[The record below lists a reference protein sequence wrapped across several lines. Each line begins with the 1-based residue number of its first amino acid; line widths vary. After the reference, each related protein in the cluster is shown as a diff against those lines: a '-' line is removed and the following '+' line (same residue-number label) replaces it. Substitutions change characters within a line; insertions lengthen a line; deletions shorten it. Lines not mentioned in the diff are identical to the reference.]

1 MIESFFRLEEH
12 NTTLW
17 REVGAGFTTFI
28 TMAYIIFVNPQMMA
42 AAGMDQGAS
51 FVATCFAAALACLVM
66 GVYANWPVGLAPGMG
81 LNAFFTYTI
90 VAEMGYSWNVA
101 LGAVFIAGVL
111 FVVMSVTPLRGW
123 ILGSI
128 PMSLR
133 IGMGAGVGLFIGM
146 IGLQSGGIIAD
157 HPSTLLTL
165 GELTTADTILAA
177 FGFLLIT
184 GLSIKKVPGAI
195 LIGVLTV
202 TMLGLASGLV
212 TYEGIFSAPPTIAP
226 IFMQLD
232 IISAIELGM
241 VSIILSILFVNLFDT
256 AGTLLGVATKAG
268 IADERGNIRDL
279 DRALRADST
288 SSVAGALIGCAPVT
302 SYVESAAGVSAGGR
316 TGLTACTVGLLFL
329 LATFLSPLAGMVPAF
344 ATAGALV
351 YVALLMMDG
360 MENLPWSDPTELLP
374 ALVTIIMIPL
384 SFSIADGI
392 ALGFISYVTFK
403 VVSGKHHEVTGGA
416 WFLTAIFATK
426 FAFS

>member
-1 MIESFFRLEEH
+1 
-12 NTTLW
+12 
-17 REVGAGFTTFI
+17 
-28 TMAYIIFVNPQMMA
+28 
-42 AAGMDQGAS
+42 
-51 FVATCFAAALACLVM
+51 
-66 GVYANWPVGLAPGMG
+66 
-81 LNAFFTYTI
+81 
-90 VAEMGYSWNVA
+90 
-101 LGAVFIAGVL
+101 
-111 FVVMSVTPLRGW
+111 
-123 ILGSI
+123 
-128 PMSLR
+128 MSLR

-165 GELTTADTILAA
+165 GELTTIDTILAA

-184 GLSIKKVPGAI
+184 GLSIQKVPGAI

-226 IFMQLD
+226 IFMKLD
-232 IISAIELGM
+232 IVSAIELGM

-279 DRALRADST
+279 DLALRADST

-360 MENLPWSDPTELLP
+360 MENLPWSDPAESDYADTYRSNGYVGIGTTQQNNLLELS
-374 ALVTIIMIPL
+374 L
-384 SFSIADGI
+384 SLIHI
-392 ALGFISYVTFK
+392 
-403 VVSGKHHEVTGGA
+403 
-416 WFLTAIFATK
+416 
-426 FAFS
+426 

>member
-1 MIESFFRLEEH
+1 MIESFFRLEEN

-51 FVATCFAAALACLVM
+51 FVATCVAAALACLVM

-111 FVVMSVTPLRGW
+111 FVVMSVTPLRAW

-165 GELTTADTILAA
+165 GELTTVDTILAA

-232 IISAIELGM
+232 IISAVELGM

-268 IADERGNIRDL
+268 IAGERGNIRDL

-288 SSVAGALIGCAPVT
+288 SSVA
-302 SYVESAAGVSAGGR
+302 
-316 TGLTACTVGLLFL
+316 
-329 LATFLSPLAGMVPAF
+329 
-344 ATAGALV
+344 
-351 YVALLMMDG
+351 
-360 MENLPWSDPTELLP
+360 
-374 ALVTIIMIPL
+374 
-384 SFSIADGI
+384 
-392 ALGFISYVTFK
+392 
-403 VVSGKHHEVTGGA
+403 SG
-416 WFLTAIFATK
+416 
-426 FAFS
+426 S

>member
-1 MIESFFRLEEH
+1 MLDRIFKLTEN

-51 FVATCFAAALACLVM
+51 FVGTCLAAALACLVM
-66 GVYANWPVGLAPGMG
+66 GIYANWPVGLAPGMG

-90 VAEMGYSWNVA
+90 VVEMGYTWNVA

-111 FVVMSVTPLRGW
+111 FVVMSVTKLRAW
-123 ILGSI
+123 ILESI

-133 IGMGAGVGLFIGM
+133 IGMGAGVGLFIGV

-165 GELTTADTILAA
+165 GKLTTVDTLLSAL
-177 FGFLLIT
+177 GFLLIT
-184 GLSIKKVPGAI
+184 GLSVKRVPGAI
-195 LIGVLTV
+195 LFGVLTI
-202 TMLGLASGLV
+202 TAIGLAAGRV
-212 TYEGIFSAPPTIAP
+212 DYEGVFSAPPTIAP
-226 IFMQLD
+226 IFMKLD
-232 IISAIELGM
+232 IVSALELGM
-241 VSIILSILFVNLFDT
+241 ISIVLSILFVNLFDT

-268 IADERGNIRDL
+268 IADEKGNIRNLDL
-279 DRALRADST
+279 ALRADST

-329 LATFLSPLAGMVPAF
+329 LATFFFSLGWHGSSICYCGCSSLRGAAYDGGNAKLAMG
-344 ATAGALV
+344 
-351 YVALLMMDG
+351 
-360 MENLPWSDPTELLP
+360 
-374 ALVTIIMIPL
+374 
-384 SFSIADGI
+384 
-392 ALGFISYVTFK
+392 
-403 VVSGKHHEVTGGA
+403 
-416 WFLTAIFATK
+416 
-426 FAFS
+426 

>member
-1 MIESFFRLEEH
+1 M
-12 NTTLW
+12 
-17 REVGAGFTTFI
+17 
-28 TMAYIIFVNPQMMA
+28 
-42 AAGMDQGAS
+42 
-51 FVATCFAAALACLVM
+51 
-66 GVYANWPVGLAPGMG
+66 
-81 LNAFFTYTI
+81 
-90 VAEMGYSWNVA
+90 
-101 LGAVFIAGVL
+101 
-111 FVVMSVTPLRGW
+111 
-123 ILGSI
+123 LGSI

-165 GELTTADTILAA
+165 GELTTVDTLLAA

-202 TMLGLASGLV
+202 TMLGLASGRV
-212 TYEGIFSAPPTIAP
+212 SYAGIFSAPPTIAP
-226 IFMQLD
+226 IFMKLD
-232 IISAIELGM
+232 IISALELSM
-241 VSIILSILFVNLFDT
+241 VSIVLSILFVNLFDT

-268 IADERGNIRDL
+268 IADEKGNIRDL
-279 DRALRADST
+279 DLALRADST

-344 ATAGALV
+344 ATAGALI

-360 MENLPWSDPTELLP
+360 MENLPWSDPAELLP

-392 ALGFISYVTFK
+392 ALGFVSYVTFK

-416 WFLTAIFATK
+416 WFLTAIFTTK

>member
-51 FVATCFAAALACLVM
+51 FVATCVAAALACLVM

-165 GELTTADTILAA
+165 GELTTADTILAHSV
-177 FGFLLIT
+177 LLIT
-184 GLSIKKVPGAI
+184 GLSIKRCRRNP
-195 LIGVLTV
+195 
-202 TMLGLASGLV
+202 
-212 TYEGIFSAPPTIAP
+212 SA
-226 IFMQLD
+226 
-232 IISAIELGM
+232 
-241 VSIILSILFVNLFDT
+241 
-256 AGTLLGVATKAG
+256 
-268 IADERGNIRDL
+268 
-279 DRALRADST
+279 
-288 SSVAGALIGCAPVT
+288 
-302 SYVESAAGVSAGGR
+302 Y
-316 TGLTACTVGLLFL
+316 
-329 LATFLSPLAGMVPAF
+329 
-344 ATAGALV
+344 
-351 YVALLMMDG
+351 
-360 MENLPWSDPTELLP
+360 
-374 ALVTIIMIPL
+374 
-384 SFSIADGI
+384 
-392 ALGFISYVTFK
+392 
-403 VVSGKHHEVTGGA
+403 
-416 WFLTAIFATK
+416 
-426 FAFS
+426 

>member
-1 MIESFFRLEEH
+1 M
-12 NTTLW
+12 
-17 REVGAGFTTFI
+17 
-28 TMAYIIFVNPQMMA
+28 
-42 AAGMDQGAS
+42 
-51 FVATCFAAALACLVM
+51 
-66 GVYANWPVGLAPGMG
+66 
-81 LNAFFTYTI
+81 
-90 VAEMGYSWNVA
+90 
-101 LGAVFIAGVL
+101 
-111 FVVMSVTPLRGW
+111 
-123 ILGSI
+123 
-128 PMSLR
+128 
-133 IGMGAGVGLFIGM
+133 
-146 IGLQSGGIIAD
+146 
-157 HPSTLLTL
+157 
-165 GELTTADTILAA
+165 AA

-279 DRALRADST
+279 DLALRADST

-392 ALGFISYVTFK
+392 ALGLSLI
-403 VVSGKHHEVTGGA
+403 H
-416 WFLTAIFATK
+416 I
-426 FAFS
+426 

>member
-1 MIESFFRLEEH
+1 
-12 NTTLW
+12 
-17 REVGAGFTTFI
+17 
-28 TMAYIIFVNPQMMA
+28 
-42 AAGMDQGAS
+42 
-51 FVATCFAAALACLVM
+51 
-66 GVYANWPVGLAPGMG
+66 
-81 LNAFFTYTI
+81 
-90 VAEMGYSWNVA
+90 MGYSWNVA

-165 GELTTADTILAA
+165 GELTTVDTILAA

-268 IADERGNIRDL
+268 IADERGNIRNLDL
-279 DRALRADST
+279 ALRADST

>member
-165 GELTTADTILAA
+165 GELTTVDTILAA

-232 IISAIELGM
+232 IISAMELGM

-268 IADERGNIRDL
+268 IADERGNIRDKSQASL
-279 DRALRADST
+279 
-288 SSVAGALIGCAPVT
+288 VGAAP
-302 SYVESAAGVSAGGR
+302 S
-316 TGLTACTVGLLFL
+316 
-329 LATFLSPLAGMVPAF
+329 
-344 ATAGALV
+344 
-351 YVALLMMDG
+351 
-360 MENLPWSDPTELLP
+360 
-374 ALVTIIMIPL
+374 
-384 SFSIADGI
+384 
-392 ALGFISYVTFK
+392 
-403 VVSGKHHEVTGGA
+403 
-416 WFLTAIFATK
+416 
-426 FAFS
+426 